1 MWGEDAMQKRK
12 LGRTG
17 LETSLMGF
25 GGFHLLEA
33 SQSDAE
39 KLLNGYLDRG
49 GNYIETAREYG
60 NGLSERKIQRAVSHR
75 RSEFILATKSPAR
88 TREGLLES
96 LEQSLKDL
104 QTDHVELFFM
114 HHVQTIQEADQIL
127 GPGGAMEG
135 AVEAQKAGKLR
146 FIGLTGHGQPDSLI
160 YSVEQYPYDVL
171 MCVLNYYDRFNFP
184 KTEGVLLPDC
194 EKRGVGV
201 MAMKS
206 LADGYLFRSPENAL
220 RYSLSLPVACVV
232 AGINREEYLRKDLE
246 AAERFQ
252 PMSDDERE
260 ELFRT
265 APELGNYVCRLCK
278 KCKDA
283 DGFEPY
289 LIFLLEGLF
298 DRQMDDG
305 RVPAADQYALRERLR
320 FWFGQSGRARDIYQS
335 LTARV
340 DPGKDYSHLN
350 PLCPYGIDIDRKLKV
365 CHAKLS
371 GEAAFF

>member
-1 MWGEDAMQKRK
+1 MQKRK

-60 NGLSERKIQRAVSHR
+60 NGLSERKIRRAVSHR
-75 RSEFILATKSPAR
+75 RNEYILATKSPAR
-88 TREGLLES
+88 TREALLES
-96 LEQSLKDL
+96 LEQSLRDL
-104 QTDHVELFFM
+104 KTDHVELFFM
-114 HHVQTIQEADQIL
+114 HHVQTIKEAEQVL
-127 GPGGAMEG
+127 APGGAMEG

-146 FIGLTGHGQPDSLI
+146 FIGITGHGQPDSLI

-206 LADGYLFRSPENAL
+206 LADGYLFRSPGNAL

-232 AGINREEYLRKDLE
+232 AGINREDYLQKDLDL
-246 AAERFQ
+246 AERFE
-252 PMSDDERE
+252 PMTSVEKE
-260 ELFRT
+260 ELYHT
-265 APELGNYVCRLCK
+265 APELGDYICRLCK

-305 RVPAADQYALRERLR
+305 RVPPTDHYALRERLR
-320 FWFGQSGRARDIYQS
+320 FWFGQAERARDIYRS
-335 LTARV
+335 LQAKV
-340 DPGKDYSHLN
+340 QPEEDYSRLN
-350 PLCPYGIDIDRKLKV
+350 SLCPYGIDIARKLKV

-371 GEAAFF
+371 GEAAVF